1 MGYFDPE
8 PKKRIE
14 DFFDMEEEM
23 GELRRGLEAS
33 KLVVVSGLRRYGK
46 TSLILTTLNYIG
58 ASYVFLDC
66 RLLPSGMISASDVL
80 YILEGELS
88 SKPWFREL
96 AGAVEEVQVGGFGI
110 RFRRRDYRTLV
121 RVLESLEGRV
131 LVFDEAQ
138 ELRRSR
144 YRFDYLLA
152 YLYDHVDVKV
162 ILSGSQVGLMHR
174 FLRVDDPSAPL
185 YGRPF
190 YNVRLKP
197 LSPDKAREFLL
208 RGFEQEGIEPPS
220 SAVEE
225 ALELFDGVIGWLAY
239 FGYSYARLGI
249 RDPRAVLEA
258 AARLAHEELEHAL
271 QVFAAARPRYAAVLK
286 VVAERGEARWSEILR
301 FIEAELGR
309 IPRNTLSNILRNL
322 SDMGLLSKTEEGY
335 RIPDPVLRHA
345 VRRYLRL
352 NAP

>member
-8 PKKRIE
+8 PKRRVE
-14 DFFDMEEEM
+14 DFFDMEEEID
-23 GELRRGLEAS
+23 ELKRGLGAS

-46 TSLILTTLNYIG
+46 TSLILTTLNDMG

-66 RLLPSGMISASDVL
+66 RLLPSGMISASDIL

-96 AGAVEEVQVGGFGI
+96 AEAVEGVQVGGFGV

-121 RVLESLEGRV
+121 RVLESLEGRI

-152 YLYDHVDVKV
+152 YLYDHVGVRV
-162 ILSGSQVGLMHR
+162 ILSGSQVGLMYK
-174 FLRVDDPSAPL
+174 FLRVNDPSAPL
-185 YGRPF
+185 YGRPL

-197 LSPDKAREFLL
+197 LSPDRAREFLV
-208 RGFEQEGIEPPS
+208 RGFEQEGVEPPL
-220 SAVEE
+220 SAIEE
-225 ALELFDGVIGWLAY
+225 ALELFDGIIGWLAY
-239 FGYSYARLGI
+239 FGYSYTRLGLK
-249 RDPRAVLEA
+249 DPRAVLGA
-258 AARLAHEELEHAL
+258 AARLAYEELEHAL
-271 QVFAAARPRYAAVLK
+271 RVFAAARPRYAAVLK

-301 FIEAELGR
+301 FVEAELGR

-322 SDMGLLSKTEEGY
+322 SDMGLLSKTEGGY

-352 NAP
+352 TAT